1 MAVAAIEPVEADVM
15 LVAEG
20 NGLRVDGLLPG
31 DIGRPGDRKASPNEK
46 RGRGREPKQYDA
58 QGRVCVRME

>member
-1 MAVAAIEPVEADVM
+1 MAIAAIKPVEADVM

-20 NGLRVDGLLPG
+20 NRLCVDDLLPG
-31 DIGRPGDRKASPNEK
+31 DTGRPGDRKASPNEK

-58 QGRVCVRME
+58 HGRICVRME